1 MRREIVDYADGK
13 APASAQEVDGMK
25 KILTLSLPGAYETAS
40 AVMGTILT
48 SRTQAVGAVEIPTL
62 GAFQLCFVAGAIA
75 AFLGV
80 AITAAIPRRQVP
92 EPESDLA
99 EARTAA

>member
-1 MRREIVDYADGK
+1 
-13 APASAQEVDGMK
+13 
-25 KILTLSLPGAYETAS
+25 
-40 AVMGTILT
+40 MGTILT
-48 SRTQAVGAVEIPTL
+48 SRTQAVRGVEIPTL

-92 EPESDLA
+92 EPESGLA